1 MVPTLY
7 PRLLSAPKSSFFL
20 FGPRGTGKSTW
31 VSGLGLA
38 RATVNL
44 LDEALYQRIVADP
57 SVFSGRLAGL
67 DKASWVFV
75 DEIQRLPGLL
85 NEVHRLI
92 EEKRLRFILTGS
104 SARKL
109 RQGGV
114 NLLAGRALVRDMFP
128 LLPEEMGEDFDLASA
143 LRHGTLALVAA
154 SDEAERDE
162 RLAAYVRTYL
172 KEEIKA
178 EALVRNLPG
187 FARFL
192 PIAGLCHAQVINVS
206 SLARDSGVE
215 RTTVRG
221 FLDVL
226 EDTLFVFRLPAFEAK
241 LRVRERKHPKL
252 YWVDPGIVRAAKGQL
267 GAVAEEERGALF
279 EGWVAQTLRAYQSY
293 RKAFDEM
300 FYWAPLDARGIEVD
314 FLLRLGREFVAI
326 EAKASSRF
334 RDDHLRGLRAIS
346 DLPRVERR
354 LLVYLGTD
362 HRRTPDGIDVVP
374 ALEFAS
380 LLASQRLV

>member
-1 MVPTLY
+1 
-7 PRLLSAPKSSFFL
+7 
-20 FGPRGTGKSTW
+20 
-31 VSGLGLA
+31 
-38 RATVNL
+38 L

-57 SVFSGRLAGL
+57 SIFAGL
-67 DKASWVFV
+67 LARLERGAWVFV
-75 DEIQRLPGLL
+75 DEIQRQPQLL

-92 EEKRLRFILTGS
+92 EEKKLKFILTGS

-109 RQGGV
+109 RQSGV
-114 NLLAGRALVRDMFP
+114 NLLAGRALLREMAP
-128 LLPEEMGEDFDLASA
+128 LLPEEMGGDFDLAA
-143 LRHGTLALVAA
+143 VLRHGSLALVAA
-154 SDEAERDE
+154 SEEAERED

-187 FARFL
+187 FSRFL
-192 PIAGLCHAQVINVS
+192 PVAALCHGQVINVS
-206 SLARDSGVE
+206 ALARDCGVE

-226 EDTLFVFRLPAFEAK
+226 EDTLFVFRLPAYEAR

-252 YWVDPGIVRAAKGQL
+252 YWVDSGIVRAAKGHV

-279 EGWVAQTLRAYQSY
+279 EGWVAQTLRAYQGY

-300 FYWAPLDARGIEVD
+300 FYWAPLQARGIEVD
-314 FLLRLGREFVAI
+314 FLLRLGKDLVAI
-326 EAKASSRF
+326 EAKASRRF

-346 DLPRVERR
+346 DLPRVKRR
-354 LLVYLGTD
+354 MLVYLGPD
-362 HRRTPDGIDVVP
+362 RLRTPDGIEVVP
-374 ALEFAS
+374 ALDFAG
-380 LLASQRLV
+380 LLASGRIA